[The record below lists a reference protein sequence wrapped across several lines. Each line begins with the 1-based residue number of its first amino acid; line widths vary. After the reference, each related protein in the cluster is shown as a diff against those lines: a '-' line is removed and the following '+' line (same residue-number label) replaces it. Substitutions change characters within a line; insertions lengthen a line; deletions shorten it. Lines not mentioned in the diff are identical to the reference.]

1 MPESIIINFVHMFR
15 GARLQSFVLF
25 LGGGS
30 IDSEGDT
37 MNVKSRSL
45 GQIMRY
51 QQADINVFCRLS
63 KVTYHALLSLLS
75 LPHFM

>member
-1 MPESIIINFVHMFR
+1 MFR

-25 LGGGS
+25 WGGS

-37 MNVKSRSL
+37 MGVKSRSL

>member
-1 MPESIIINFVHMFR
+1 MFR

-25 LGGGS
+25 GGGGS